1 MDALIGLGLT
11 ALLMLIAYVVGAK
24 GEKDHFEDL
33 RRREARLRS
42 MPVTNFE
49 TIPEGFEPVATGL
62 VTGSVVMSADY
73 FKQFVAGLRKFFGG
87 RLTVYEGLLDRARR
101 EAIARMLEQ
110 ARKSGFD
117 AVINVRIE
125 GSRINRSG
133 TEKDGVVA
141 VEMLAYGTGLRRG
154 RRSATQS
161 PAAPKP
167 AITI

>member
-1 MDALIGLGLT
+1 
-11 ALLMLIAYVVGAK
+11 
-24 GEKDHFEDL
+24 
-33 RRREARLRS
+33 
-42 MPVTNFE
+42 
-49 TIPEGFEPVATGL
+49 
-62 VTGSVVMSADY
+62 
-73 FKQFVAGLRKFFGG
+73 
-87 RLTVYEGLLDRARR
+87 
-101 EAIARMLEQ
+101 MLEQ